1 MHMLKKEHMGIYADG
16 LGEVFDGNGNR
27 QPAEDWIQ
35 RHPEIHNEKKKKKLW
50 LVHLAKILLQQL
62 IIVFSSLYVYHV
74 PVCMPDK
81 VEVYSKWGF

>member
-35 RHPEIHNEKKKKKLW
+35 RHQKLW